1 MILQRRTSA
10 LKGLRGE
17 FTSDLGSIATGASLH
32 QFRPCPLRPK
42 SGSKLPCDMPLRVDG
57 DALDVKYS
65 QRLLKGV
72 KVTDVQ
78 K

>member
-1 MILQRRTSA
+1 MSA
-10 LKGLRGE
+10 MPPE
-17 FTSDLGSIATGASLH
+17 
-32 QFRPCPLRPK
+32 
-42 SGSKLPCDMPLRVDG
+42 SGSKLAACDMPLRVDG

-65 QRLLKGV
+65 QRLLKGG